1 MGAIQIKNVP
11 EELHQ
16 AIRSR
21 AAQKGKT
28 VSDYMLD
35 LAKRDLSK
43 PTVQEWVA
51 MVRAGWGPEP
61 THSDVDTADI
71 IRRDWKEREDQILRA
86 MGYDSLPDPDDDQ
99 G

>member
-11 EELHQ
+11 EELHE

-35 LAKRDLSK
+35 LAKRDLGK

-51 MVRAGWGPEP
+51 MVREGWGPEP
-61 THSDVDTADI
+61 TGGDVDTAEI
-71 IRRDWKEREDQILRA
+71 IRQGRKERIDQIMLA
-86 MGYDSLPDPDDDQ
+86 IGSESVLGPADEPE
-99 G
+99 